1 MKFSVNRTL
10 LAIALSIGIAA
21 PALASIES
29 KTWPASEKAQKFTKA
44 NIQID
49 MYASPYGVGWS
60 KESQVTDYVKRARAT
75 GINGASNT
83 IAATYFT
90 GEQAIAELERYN
102 AIVARNAEI
111 MTVVKT
117 MDELDKAIKDDKYFW
132 MFNSQTS
139 SILDGDIGNV
149 KKFKALGVNSMQLVY
164 NGRYR
169 AGMGVVEAMDFYD
182 IGLSAWGRSLI
193 DEMVKQGVTVDM
205 SHTSN
210 QTTLDIMDYM
220 EEKHPGVPAYFSHS
234 SMEGVFKCDGNR
246 EAYHPSVND
255 KLKGKEGFNESPCYR
270 LISDEQAK
278 RVAKMGGTVGIS
290 FVEWMIDGEWPDDIA
305 PKHGADMLDHAK
317 SVIGVDHIA
326 IATDDLFTTKPV
338 VAFAKANPAA
348 YSDGGYMMRA
358 FDKGATGAAELSKYI
373 PALVDELWKRGWTNE
388 EINKIFSGNVKRVW
402 TATWTAKTK

>member
-1 MKFSVNRTL
+1 MKVNNTI
-10 LAIALSIGIAA
+10 LALALSVSVAL

-29 KTWPASEKAQKFTKA
+29 KTWPASDKAKQFIKA
-44 NIQID
+44 NVQID
-49 MYASPYGVGWS
+49 MYASGYGVGWT

-75 GINGASNT
+75 GINGAST
-83 IAATYFT
+83 TVAATYYT
-90 GEQAIAELERYN
+90 ANQTIAEIARLNVIAEKNSDTMTIIKTIAELEQ
-102 AIVARNAEI
+102 
-111 MTVVKT
+111 
-117 MDELDKAIKDDKYFW
+117 AIKDNKYFW
-132 MFNSQTS
+132 MINSQTS
-139 SILDGDIGNV
+139 SILDGDISRV
-149 KKFKALGVNSMQLVY
+149 KEFKDLGVNSMQLVY

-169 AGMGVVEAMDFYD
+169 AGLGVIEAMDYYD

-255 KLKGKEGFNESPCYR
+255 KLKGKVGFNESPCYR
-270 LISDEQAK
+270 LISDEQAR

-290 FVEWMIDGEWPDDIA
+290 FVEWMIHGEWPDDIA

-317 SVIGVDHIA
+317 KVIGVDHIT
-326 IATDDLFTTKPV
+326 IATDDLFTTAPV

-348 YSDGGYMMRA
+348 YSDGGYMMNA
-358 FDKGATGAAELSKYI
+358 FNNGATGAAELSKYL

-402 TATWTAKTK
+402 TTTWTPKNK